1 MHITGD
7 MRIMEVI
14 NAHPEA
20 RVILA
25 RHGLGGCMM
34 CMGAASES
42 LEDGAKEH
50 GINLEALLQDLN
62 ALFK

>member
-1 MHITGD
+1 
-7 MRIMEVI
+7 MRIIEVI
-14 NAHPEA
+14 NSHSEA

-25 RHGLGGCMM
+25 QHGLGGCMM

-50 GINLEALLQDLN
+50 GINLQALLEDLN
-62 ALFK
+62 NLFK